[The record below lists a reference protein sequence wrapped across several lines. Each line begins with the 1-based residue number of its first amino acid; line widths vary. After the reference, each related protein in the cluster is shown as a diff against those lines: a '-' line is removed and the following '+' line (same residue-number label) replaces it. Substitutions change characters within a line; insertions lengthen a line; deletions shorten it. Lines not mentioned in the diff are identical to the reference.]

1 MRAPFNT
8 LFGRLFGVLLVAIV
22 LAHALAFFWFH
33 HYGQPPPPPP
43 ERFIEQPDG
52 TMVPEGKERHRPWF
66 GGPVVPLTFQ
76 FVSLI
81 IAAWYG
87 AKLLSRPIQRLSE
100 AAERLSLDLDSP
112 PLEES
117 GPLEARQAASTFNLM
132 QKRIREQVSQRAR
145 MLGAVS
151 HDLRTPLSRL
161 KLRLEQIED
170 TRLQG
175 QMRQD
180 LDDMIGM
187 LDATL
192 SYLHE
197 QRTSETRHWLD
208 VQALVESMSENAQD
222 QGSDV
227 QFAGTCAPLQV
238 QPMALRSCL
247 NNLIDNALRYA
258 GSARIELTDSHEALV
273 IRVID
278 HGPGIA
284 ADKREAVFEPFYR
297 LEGSRN
303 RNSGGVGLGMT
314 ISKEAAER
322 LGGRLNLEETWWWT
336 DGRDVVAQGL
346 RPSTAPTLAL
356 IQPLQRLIFPTPL
369 SLGRTPIRQ
378 QAVGHRQQG
387 RADKQ
392 ADKTKGNQ
400 TTEHAEQH
408 NDQRQIAAPTDEVGL
423 EHVVHAADDERAP
436 YTEEHRVG
444 VITFPGQPGRGR
456 DPHQRRAHGDQAEQ
470 EGDDAQHQRARY
482 AGDQEA
488 DQCQHR
494 LGGGGADHAVDYPL
508 YGASHQFDVVAGA
521 FADQAFQ

>member
-22 LAHALAFFWFH
+22 LAHGLAFFWFH

-52 TMVPEGKERHRPWF
+52 TLAPMRDKHPRPWF

-112 PLEES
+112 PLDES
-117 GPLEARQAASTFNLM
+117 GPREARQAASTFNLM
-132 QKRIREQVSQRAR
+132 QRRIREQVSQRAR

-180 LDDMIGM
+180 LNDMIDM

-227 QFAGTCAPLQV
+227 QCAGSCLPLQV

-258 GSARIELTDSHEALV
+258 GTARVELEDSREALV

-284 ADKREAVFEPFYR
+284 VDKREAVFEPFYR

-322 LGGRLNLEETWWWT
+322 LGGRQSLEET
-336 DGRDVVAQGL
+336 
-346 RPSTAPTLAL
+346 P
-356 IQPLQRLIFPTPL
+356 
-369 SLGRTPIRQ
+369 
-378 QAVGHRQQG
+378 
-387 RADKQ
+387 
-392 ADKTKGNQ
+392 
-400 TTEHAEQH
+400 
-408 NDQRQIAAPTDEVGL
+408 
-423 EHVVHAADDERAP
+423 
-436 YTEEHRVG
+436 
-444 VITFPGQPGRGR
+444 
-456 DPHQRRAHGDQAEQ
+456 
-470 EGDDAQHQRARY
+470 
-482 AGDQEA
+482 
-488 DQCQHR
+488 
-494 LGGGGADHAVDYPL
+494 GGGLTAVMWLPR
-508 YGASHQFDVVAGA
+508 A
-521 FADQAFQ
+521 

>member
-1 MRAPFNT
+1 MRNALNT

-22 LAHALAFFWFH
+22 LAHVLAISWFRY
-33 HYGQPPPPPP
+33 YGPPPPPP
-43 ERFIEQPDG
+43 QETFVEQPDG
-52 TMVPEGKERHRPWF
+52 TMKLLPKHKRPWF

-76 FVSLI
+76 FISLI

-112 PLEES
+112 PLDES
-117 GPLEARQAASTFNLM
+117 GPREARQAASTFNLM
-132 QKRIREQVSQRAR
+132 QRRIREQVSQRAR

-170 TRLQG
+170 TKLQG

-222 QGSDV
+222 QGCDV

-258 GSARIELTDSHEALV
+258 GTARIELADSREALV

-322 LGGRLNLEETWWWT
+322 LGGRLHLEET
-336 DGRDVVAQGL
+336 
-346 RPSTAPTLAL
+346 P
-356 IQPLQRLIFPTPL
+356 
-369 SLGRTPIRQ
+369 
-378 QAVGHRQQG
+378 
-387 RADKQ
+387 
-392 ADKTKGNQ
+392 
-400 TTEHAEQH
+400 
-408 NDQRQIAAPTDEVGL
+408 
-423 EHVVHAADDERAP
+423 
-436 YTEEHRVG
+436 
-444 VITFPGQPGRGR
+444 
-456 DPHQRRAHGDQAEQ
+456 
-470 EGDDAQHQRARY
+470 
-482 AGDQEA
+482 
-488 DQCQHR
+488 
-494 LGGGGADHAVDYPL
+494 GGGLTAVMWLPR
-508 YGASHQFDVVAGA
+508 A
-521 FADQAFQ
+521 